1 MNSGDNAWQSKRSL
15 RKIGQTTNKHFH
27 RKRTSTMSPPFSPTS
42 PGGRS
47 NDINW
52 QAALNRLTPGNIKR
66 TATDL
71 MKEWE
76 KSLSPPVEGA
86 PGENAPVV
94 EDRIL

>member
-1 MNSGDNAWQSKRSL
+1 
-15 RKIGQTTNKHFH
+15 
-27 RKRTSTMSPPFSPTS
+27 MSSFSPTS
-42 PGGRS
+42 PSGSRN

-52 QAALNRLTPGNIKR
+52 PAALNRLTPGNIKR

-76 KSLSPPVEGA
+76 KSLSPPVEGTTGNNT
-86 PGENAPVV
+86 PIV

>member
-1 MNSGDNAWQSKRSL
+1 
-15 RKIGQTTNKHFH
+15 
-27 RKRTSTMSPPFSPTS
+27 MSSFSPTS
-42 PGGRS
+42 PSGSRA

-52 QAALNRLTPGNIKR
+52 PAALNRLTPGNIKR

-76 KSLSPPVEGA
+76 KSLSPPAEGA
-86 PGENAPVV
+86 PGDNSSFV